1 MLKGYK
7 TYAVVAVA
15 VIYALSAFA
24 YGAIDATQAFQI
36 LSTALMGAGLRDAI
50 GK

>member
-7 TYAVVAVA
+7 TYAVVAIA
-15 VIYALSAFA
+15 VVYALSALA
-24 YGAIDATQAFQI
+24 YGAIDLNEAFQI

-50 GK
+50 K

>member
-7 TYAVVAVA
+7 TYSVVAIA

-24 YGAIDATQAFQI
+24 YGAIDGVQAFQI

-50 GK
+50 K

>member
-15 VIYALSAFA
+15 VIYALSALA
-24 YGAIDATQAFQI
+24 YGAIDTTTAFQI

-50 GK
+50 K